1 MLPSPVLVIDDCLN
15 TRLATQLTQRGRP
28 ARSIASLGLRGLED
42 PQVFEALAGLDEP
55 YVVVTADDAMPLDWM
70 ATIEAAGVTVAV
82 VDSRHTADYSIAQWY
97 WDVVHRWAHVMS
109 DQPVGSVHRYAARGH
124 REWRPRRTSRR

>member
-1 MLPSPVLVIDDCLN
+1 MLVIDECLN

-55 YVVVTADDAMPLDWM
+55 YVVVTADDAMPLD
-70 ATIEAAGVTVAV
+70 
-82 VDSRHTADYSIAQWY
+82 
-97 WDVVHRWAHVMS
+97 
-109 DQPVGSVHRYAARGH
+109 
-124 REWRPRRTSRR
+124 

>member
-1 MLPSPVLVIDDCLN
+1 
-15 TRLATQLTQRGRP
+15 
-28 ARSIASLGLRGLED
+28 
-42 PQVFEALAGLDEP
+42 VFEALTGLDEP

-124 REWRPRRTSRR
+124 REWRPRRTSRRAIPRYSALFAAFRAPCRGVTLRPTRCAAAP